1 MRDLTV
7 NSPLL
12 TSVEDDEAVEM
23 VLRPE
28 VRKDELWVH
37 WGEEGHVLPRL
48 MPVHRA
54 AELELL
60 VDVKRVGNG
69 CKPPA
74 VVGHSAKE

>member
-1 MRDLTV
+1 M
-7 NSPLL
+7 
-12 TSVEDDEAVEM
+12 EDDEAVEM

-37 WGEEGHVLPRL
+37 WEQEGHVLPRL